1 MDKGNPE
8 SFSLCI
14 KKSRIDVMG
23 AAPLDFSE
31 IQEVGHLKTFQD
43 CPITREATVLTSGPG
58 NNHPSFIDLFFIDF
72 FFIDFFFI
80 DIFFIKISL
89 INISFIDLAVITF
102 IVIFFDSITPD

>member
-1 MDKGNPE
+1 
-8 SFSLCI
+8 
-14 KKSRIDVMG
+14 MG

-89 INISFIDLAVITF
+89 INIFFIFCFLPALCQNVPQKSHIILRDTVYSETF
-102 IVIFFDSITPD
+102 LTIP